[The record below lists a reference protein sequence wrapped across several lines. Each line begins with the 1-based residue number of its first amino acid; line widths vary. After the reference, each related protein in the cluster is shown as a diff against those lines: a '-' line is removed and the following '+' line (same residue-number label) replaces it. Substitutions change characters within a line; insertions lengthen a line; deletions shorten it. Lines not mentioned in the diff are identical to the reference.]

1 MCKYRWREMDSS
13 FIDVVKDNLFEVF
26 VGYKRTTFCRLY
38 FPLADWHAYPVILEY
53 PANIPYGAAR
63 TVSGV
68 FEISDVSH
76 YRLLDLNGLPAEY
89 HNSYLEKP
97 YANYH
102 TKDWSGRKL
111 TKEERVAALNPW
123 QQRLTNSGRGYYNKL
138 HWKALARKQSYL
150 NLKPAMKSVLPK
162 WLLEHY
168 DTAC

>member
-1 MCKYRWREMDSS
+1 MDSS

-26 VGYKRTTFCRLY
+26 VGYKRPTFCRLY
-38 FPLADWHAYPVILEY
+38 FPPTDGRTNPIILEY
-53 PANIPYGAAR
+53 GLDR

-89 HNSYLEKP
+89 QGSYLEKP
-97 YANYH
+97 HTNYH

-111 TKEERVAALNPW
+111 SKEERIAVLNPCR
-123 QQRLTNSGRGYYNKL
+123 QQLTNTGLGYYNKA
-138 HWKALARKQSYL
+138 HWKALANKQSYRD
-150 NLKPAMKSVLPK
+150 LKPAMKLLLPQ

-168 DTAC
+168 DSVR